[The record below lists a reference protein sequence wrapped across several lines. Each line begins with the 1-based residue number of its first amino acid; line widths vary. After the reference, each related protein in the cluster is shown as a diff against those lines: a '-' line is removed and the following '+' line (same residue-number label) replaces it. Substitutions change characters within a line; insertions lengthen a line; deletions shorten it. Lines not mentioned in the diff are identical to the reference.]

1 MEKRW
6 LTKQRLSPFF
16 HPNFYTRWPCQA
28 GVFFQMEE
36 RLPGSFRKLILR
48 FPLLNV
54 IVYCTMPIAHGPLPI
69 AHFSCRKPIHHL
81 PVLCHGQFQIIWMK
95 ECREDFHYKKT
106 WISSKMMCTF
116 KLVNFAWNSSF
127 WEEFPGKIKTRARA
141 TVGDPWSGSTLQ
153 LEDMSRFESTFLN
166 FTFLQQNQNLIVN
179 KHLHIHPIQPTRWL
193 ICTCTWYAHDMHIHI
208 LISGWRCFLGHWL
221 R

>member
-1 MEKRW
+1 MS
-6 LTKQRLSPFF
+6 LS
-16 HPNFYTRWPCQA
+16 
-28 GVFFQMEE
+28 
-36 RLPGSFRKLILR
+36 
-48 FPLLNV
+48 
-54 IVYCTMPIAHGPLPI
+54 IAQCPLPI
-69 AHFSCRKPIHHL
+69 AHCPLPITHCPFSCRKPIHHL

-179 KHLHIHPIQPTRWL
+179 KHLHIHPIQPTKWL
-193 ICTCTWYAHDMHIHI
+193 ICTYTWYMHIHI